1 MRLFPYVMAKKA
13 ASLPLISSNDGEK
26 SGSDGT

>member
-1 MRLFPYVMAKKA
+1 MRLFLYAMAKKA
-13 ASLPLISSNDGEK
+13 ASMALVSTNDGEK